1 MIDGVSVER
10 VIRLIEALH
19 LPIRAEGCT
28 VDHLYG
34 DIFHDKK
41 TIGGKVKWILMESIG
56 QVCGNSNV
64 PEEIV
69 KGAMQKIV

>member
-1 MIDGVSVER
+1 MHEPPS
-10 VIRLIEALH
+10 LH
-19 LPIRAEGCT
+19 ARNPHTGNLLFSFA
-28 VDHLYG
+28 

-41 TIGGKVKWILMESIG
+41 AVGGKVKWILMESIG